1 MSEDQTEEMLTERR
15 QLLLEFLDIR
25 FMKDRIEFLQK
36 NKENIDGEFLMLAA
50 QCMDFVETK
59 SDFEDR
65 FWDMIRYLKTKE
77 RFERK
82 I

>member
-1 MSEDQTEEMLTERR
+1 MIEDRTEETLTNSQ
-15 QLLLEFLDIR
+15 QLLLKFLDIR
-25 FMKDRIEFLQK
+25 FMRDRIEFLQK
-36 NKENIDGEFLMLAA
+36 NKENIDEDFLMLAA